1 MLSAGITAVIVD
13 ALIGARLAVILGG
26 VRGKPRHHVV
36 VCGLGRVGTAVAV
49 RCSPAGY
56 RSSPSSGAGM
66 HRGSSGPAIEDSG
79 GGCRRHQRI
88 CSGGSRI
95 SRADAVLAVTDDEA
109 VNLEI
114 ALVAKDAN
122 PSVRVVARVLIMT
135 SQAGWSGGCS
145 SVPRA
150 ASPCWQH
157 RRSPRLRWDGGRT

>member
-1 MLSAGITAVIVD
+1 M
-13 ALIGARLAVILGG
+13 
-26 VRGKPRHHVV
+26 
-36 VCGLGRVGTAVAV
+36 GRVGIAVAV
-49 RCSPAGY
+49 RLQS
-56 RSSPSSGAGM
+56 
-66 HRGSSGPAIEDSG
+66 RGVPVIAIE
-79 GGCRRHQRI
+79 RRVDAPGVLRARQLKI
-88 CSGGSRI
+88 PVVVAAATNASAQEIAGI

-122 PSVRVVARVLIMT
+122 PSVRVVARALIMT

-157 RRSPRLRWDGGRT
+157 RRSPRSRWAGGRT